1 MSSTVQ
7 AHAGSAPADCAPTSS
22 GRRVTR
28 SLPSAARASST
39 SLARVTP
46 SSPRATPASRR
57 ARPASATAMS
67 APSSSAAA
75 SAASAEG
82 SEDGWASPPADA
94 DADATGAAP
103 AGEAPSRTATSLPAA
118 AATWPLSSSRTA
130 EAMAGEVACGLESVA
145 RTPAGVR
152 MRLPRQAAS
161 RRQATAWG
169 AAPTRESR
177 KSETSRGGH
186 QPMSGSSS
194 LAASGQACSSST
206 RWATAS
212 ANRMR
217 PAATRVLAA
226 GIESCARTAR
236 PRACS
241 LGASVRQA
249 AATSGA
255 TTTTRKAPL
264 PASPS
269 TCRQIN
275 SSTAS
280 GPAGSSSR
288 TAPPGSSGLA
298 SSGRNSVSTR
308 YWSSGARPAAA
319 LTPPATTAASGASAG
334 TSSTAIPRAWAAAAS
349 SAWARAASSPAGPTP
364 SATKS
369 ARSDPSATARANSLV
384 ARGIWPNPAIT
395 KAASSAPCPRMR
407 PGRLASASHGST
419 RPRSRSSSP

>member
-1 MSSTVQ
+1 
-7 AHAGSAPADCAPTSS
+7 
-22 GRRVTR
+22 
-28 SLPSAARASST
+28 
-39 SLARVTP
+39 
-46 SSPRATPASRR
+46 
-57 ARPASATAMS
+57 
-67 APSSSAAA
+67 
-75 SAASAEG
+75 
-82 SEDGWASPPADA
+82 
-94 DADATGAAP
+94 
-103 AGEAPSRTATSLPAA
+103 
-118 AATWPLSSSRTA
+118 
-130 EAMAGEVACGLESVA
+130 MAGEVACGLESVA

-241 LGASVRQA
+241 LGASVCQA

-384 ARGIWPNPAIT
+384 ARGIWPNPTIT
-395 KAASSAPCPRMR
+395 KAASSAPCSRMR